1 MCSKLVIAFGMRCLN
16 YENVKGKR
24 VIELGSQDVNG
35 SLRYYVTGLGP
46 REYIGI
52 DSATGKGVDIVC
64 DVVNAIERFG
74 LRTFDV
80 VICTE
85 MLEHVFD
92 WRKVINIIKGL
103 CVEGGTMVITTRSK
117 GFHYHPYP
125 YDFWRYE
132 IEDMKVIFSDC
143 SDVIV
148 ENDPEGGGVF
158 VKANIGTG
166 FIENDLDKHELYRM
180 PESLGTNL

>member
-1 MCSKLVIAFGMRCLN
+1 MCNKLIIDFGMKILN
-16 YENVKGKR
+16 SENVRGKR

-35 SLRYYVTGLGP
+35 SLRDYVVGLGP

-52 DSATGKGVDIVC
+52 DSTMGKGVDIVC
-64 DVVNAIERFG
+64 NVMDVIDRFG
-74 LRTFDV
+74 IKSFDV

-92 WRKVINIIKGL
+92 WRKVINVIKGL

-132 IEDMKVIFSDC
+132 IGDMKVIFSDC

-158 VKANIGTG
+158 IKAKIGTG
-166 FIENDLDKHELYRM
+166 FIENNLSTYGLYRM
-180 PESLGTNL
+180 PESLV

>member
-16 YENVKGKR
+16 DENVKGRR

-35 SLRYYVTGLGP
+35 SLRDYVVGLGP

-52 DSATGKGVDIVC
+52 DSSMGKGVDIVC
-64 DVVNAIERFG
+64 DVMDAISKFG
-74 LRTFDV
+74 RNSFDI

-92 WRKVINIIKGL
+92 WRKVIGIIKGL
-103 CVEGGTMVITTRSK
+103 CVVGGIMVITTRSK

-143 SDVIV
+143 LVDSI

-158 VKANIGTG
+158 VKAKIGTG
-166 FIENDLDKHELYRM
+166 YVENNLSKYELYRM
-180 PESLGTNL
+180 PESLGMV